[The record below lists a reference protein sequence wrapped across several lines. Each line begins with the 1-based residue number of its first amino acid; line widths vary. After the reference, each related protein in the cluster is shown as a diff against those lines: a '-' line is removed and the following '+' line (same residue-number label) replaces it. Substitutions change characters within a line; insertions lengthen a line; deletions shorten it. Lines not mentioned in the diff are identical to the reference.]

1 MAPPQHL
8 QLTGAAS
15 PYRVKQS
22 HASTKWYPR
31 YSLSQDTRQGHVV
44 RELHLI
50 NLLIYQLFSHQYSK
64 NLIPESKKNLPSTL
78 TLD

>member
-1 MAPPQHL
+1 MAPPHQSPSTST
-8 QLTGAAS
+8 LTGAAP

-50 NLLIYQLFSHQYSK
+50 NLL
-64 NLIPESKKNLPSTL
+64 T
-78 TLD
+78 